1 MSDSQGVLVLGE
13 VFVGMLSPHT
23 HEMFTAGRDLAA
35 ELGEPFTL
43 AYMGSE
49 IEEARSQ
56 VGELDESVQIET
68 QELEEVEPFVYEAWL
83 DAAEKVVS
91 RVNPQV
97 VIVPGTTIGA
107 DYGPRLATRLG
118 LPMATWATS
127 LGVEDGG
134 VVVTRNVLGGRA
146 QTAIRCEPDTT
157 LIVSCEPGLFD
168 PSPIGDIEAVTLQD
182 VFAELAPDSGNE
194 AAERVGPKVTD
205 ADRIVSGG
213 RGMKNADGV
222 AMIEEL
228 ATVLDAAVGASGAAV
243 LQGMLPHELQV
254 GSSGVVVRPKLYLA
268 VGVSGTPQHTWG
280 MKDSQYIVAINKD
293 PNAPIF
299 QMADFGIVGDL
310 FEVVPALID
319 ELRQS

>member
-1 MSDSQGVLVLGE
+1 MADSQGVLVLGE

-35 ELGEPFTL
+35 ELGEPFTF

-49 IEEARSQ
+49 IGEAQAQ
-56 VGELDESVQIET
+56 VGDLDTAIRIET
-68 QELEEVEPFVYEAWL
+68 QELEEVEPFVYDAWL
-83 DAAEKVVS
+83 DAAAHVVE
-91 RVNPQV
+91 RVQPRV

-107 DYGPRLATRLG
+107 DYGPRLGQRLG
-118 LPMATWATS
+118 LPMTTWATS
-127 LGVEDGG
+127 LGVENGG

-146 QTAIRCEPDTT
+146 QTAIWCEPDTT

-168 PSPIGDIEAVTLQD
+168 PSPIGNIEAVTLQD
-182 VFAELAPDSGNE
+182 VFAELAPESSAG
-194 AAERVGPKVTD
+194 AAAKSGPKVTD

-213 RGMKNADGV
+213 RGMKNPDGV
-222 AMIEEL
+222 ALIEEL
-228 ATVLDAAVGASGAAV
+228 AQVLDAAVGASGAAV

-310 FEVVPALID
+310 FEVVPALIA
-319 ELRQS
+319 ELKG

>member
-1 MSDSQGVLVLGE
+1 MAESQGVLVLGE

-35 ELGEPFTL
+35 ELGEPFTF

-49 IEEARSQ
+49 LDEARSQ
-56 VGELDESVQIET
+56 VGDLDESVRIET
-68 QELEEVEPFVYEAWL
+68 QELEEIEPFVYQAWL
-83 DAAEKVVS
+83 DAAAEVVT
-91 RVNPQV
+91 RVNPRV

-107 DYGPRLATRLG
+107 DYGPRLGTRLG

-127 LGVEDGG
+127 LAVEEGG

-146 QTAIRCEPDTT
+146 QTSIRCEPETT

-168 PSPIGDIEAVTLQD
+168 PSPIGQIDAVTLQD
-182 VFAELAPDSGNE
+182 VFAELAPQGVGDK
-194 AAERVGPKVTD
+194 ALKAGPKITD
-205 ADRIVSGG
+205 ADRVVSGG

-222 AMIEEL
+222 ALIEEL
-228 ATVLDAAVGASGAAV
+228 ARVLDAAIGSSGAAV
-243 LQGMLPHELQV
+243 LQEMLPHELQV
-254 GSSGVVVRPKLYLA
+254 GSSGVVIRPKLYLA
-268 VGVSGTPQHTWG
+268 AGISGTPQHTWG

-319 ELRQS
+319 ELKG

>member
-1 MSDSQGVLVLGE
+1 MSDERGVLVLGE

-35 ELGEPFTL
+35 ELGVPFTF
-43 AYMGSE
+43 AYLGSE
-49 IEEARSQ
+49 LEEAQSQ
-56 VGELDESVQIET
+56 AGQLDESIRIVT
-68 QELEEVEPFVYEAWL
+68 QELEEVEPYVYEAWI
-83 DAAEKVVS
+83 DAAEKVVKET
-91 RVNPQV
+91 NPRV

-107 DYGPRLATRLG
+107 DYGPRLAIRLG

-146 QTAIRCEPDTT
+146 QTVIRCDPETT
-157 LIVSCEPGLFD
+157 LVVSCEPGLFD
-168 PSPIGDIEAVTLQD
+168 PSPIGAIEAVTLQD
-182 VFAELAPDSGNE
+182 VFAELAPEGADDKIAKSGP
-194 AAERVGPKVTD
+194 RITD
-205 ADRIVSGG
+205 ADRVVSGG
-213 RGMKNADGV
+213 RGMKGPDGV
-222 AMIEEL
+222 ALIEEL
-228 ATVLDAAVGASGAAV
+228 AETLGAAIGSSGAAV

-254 GSSGVVVRPKLYLA
+254 GSSGVVIRPRLYLA
-268 VGVSGTPQHTWG
+268 VGISGTPQHTWG

-310 FEVVPALID
+310 FEVVPALIA
-319 ELRQS
+319 ELKA

>member
-1 MSDSQGVLVLGE
+1 MADSKGVLVLGE

-35 ELGEPFTL
+35 ELGEPFTF

-49 IEEARSQ
+49 IGEAQTQ
-56 VGELDESVQIET
+56 VGELDDEIRIET
-68 QELEEVEPFVYEAWL
+68 QELEEIEPFVYDAWL
-83 DAAEKVVS
+83 DAAAQVVE
-91 RVNPQV
+91 RVKPRV

-107 DYGPRLATRLG
+107 DYGPRLGQRLG
-118 LPMATWATS
+118 MPMATWATS

-168 PSPIGDIEAVTLQD
+168 PSPIGNIEAVTLQD
-182 VFAELAPDSGNE
+182 VFAELAPESSAG
-194 AAERVGPKVTD
+194 AAAKSGPKVTD

-213 RGMKNADGV
+213 RGMKNPDGV
-222 AMIEEL
+222 ALIEEL
-228 ATVLDAAVGASGAAV
+228 AQVLDAAVGASGAAV

-310 FEVVPALID
+310 FEVVPPLIT
-319 ELRQS
+319 ELKG